1 MPSCFRN
8 YNGCPYVLEF
18 RFCALE
24 LLKFSLS
31 APLLLFLLPF
41 SNFYLFIFS
50 LFPVCSRLLFVFCLL
65 MLASTSSSC
74 SSSFFSISLSF
85 FSFFSRSFFSPERKT
100 HDQSYTHRHRKNHQN
115 KEKNKIRKKKKALS
129 GDEWNMGENELM
141 GGIYILFR
149 SNSYWFFRLE
159 RLFFFDMVMRRKKK
173 P

>member
-1 MPSCFRN
+1 MKFKQMPSCFRN

-85 FSFFSRSFFSPERKT
+85 FSFFFFLLLLDFSLLLLLSFFLATFSLLLSNGVSCLN
-100 HDQSYTHRHRKNHQN
+100 QSLFGHRY
-115 KEKNKIRKKKKALS
+115 L
-129 GDEWNMGENELM
+129 L
-141 GGIYILFR
+141 
-149 SNSYWFFRLE
+149 
-159 RLFFFDMVMRRKKK
+159 RRR
-173 P
+173 